1 MLALQN
7 LWSDVVRC
15 TADGSLLLSI
25 MFQLGSQTKVPN
37 LQSAFAIKEEVS
49 QLQVAVDDTA
59 PMQVLQSGDE
69 LIQVEHGLLLRQPL
83 VWSLAHELVE
93 GLVVT
98 DLENDVDV
106 LTILEVV
113 IEVHYLLV
121 VE

>member
-1 MLALQN
+1 MLALQD
-7 LWSDVVRC
+7 LWSNVVRC

-25 MFQLGSQTKVPN
+25 MLQLGSKAEVSN

-49 QLQVAVDDTA
+49 QLQVAVNDTA

-69 LIQVEHGLLLRQPL
+69 LIQVEHGFLLRQPL
-83 VWSLAHELVE
+83 VRSLAHELVE

-113 IEVHYLLV
+113 IEVHYLLMV
-121 VE
+121 K